1 MKKENYMA
9 KGQLFEYAVLYH
21 PKPTKDPAGNDTTP
35 KSEIIVEP
43 VRLLA
48 ENEQE
53 VSIKASRA
61 IPEKYDALLHQVEIL
76 VRPF

>member
-1 MKKENYMA
+1 MA
-9 KGQLFEYAVLYH
+9 KGQLFEYAVLFH

-35 KSEIIVEP
+35 KSEMIVP
-43 VRLLA
+43 PTRVLA
-48 ENEQE
+48 ENEKE

-61 IPEKYDALLHQVEIL
+61 IDPKYDNQLELVEIL

>member
-1 MKKENYMA
+1 MA

-35 KSEIIVEP
+35 KSTMIVEP
-43 VRLLA
+43 TRILA
-48 ENEQE
+48 DNDKE

-61 IPEKYDALLHQVEIL
+61 IPPTYDDKLELVEIL

>member
-1 MKKENYMA
+1 M
-9 KGQLFEYAVLYH
+9 KGQLFEYAVLFH

-35 KSEIIVEP
+35 KSTMIVEP
-43 VRLLA
+43 TRILA
-48 ENEQE
+48 ESEKE

-61 IPEKYDALLHQVEIL
+61 ISTDYDDKMELVEIL

>member
-1 MKKENYMA
+1 MA
-9 KGQLFEYAVLYH
+9 KGQLFEYAVLFH

-35 KSEIIVEP
+35 KSEVIVEP
-43 VRLLA
+43 TRILA
-48 ENEQE
+48 ENEKE

-61 IPEKYDALLHQVEIL
+61 IPEKFDDKMELVEIL